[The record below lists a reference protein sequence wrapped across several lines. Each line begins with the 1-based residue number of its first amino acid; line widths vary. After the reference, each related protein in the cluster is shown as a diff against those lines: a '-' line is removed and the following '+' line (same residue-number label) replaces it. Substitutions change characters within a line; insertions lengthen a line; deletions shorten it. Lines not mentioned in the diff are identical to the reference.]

1 MTKLTRLYLAAALMV
16 VGTMLFVVPAHAK
29 NGPKRAITKIA
40 GDLYRFQ
47 NNFHFSV
54 FLVTSDGVIVTD
66 PINAEAAT
74 WLKDEI
80 KKRFNKPIR
89 YLILSHDHSDHSS
102 GGEVFADTATVIAHK
117 NAKATI
123 VGESRPTAVPD
134 LTFSDRMT
142 VSLGGKQV
150 ELIYVGASHSDNL
163 IVMNFPAE
171 RTLFVVDIVSVKRVA
186 YKTLSDSYFPGWI
199 DALKRI
205 EAIDFDILAPG
216 HGPMGI
222 KADVAANRGYMSSL
236 YHGVLNG
243 LRTGETL
250 GSLKSKLTLDGYKD
264 WGRYEE
270 WRPLNIE
277 GIYKRIELQRRAR

>member
-1 MTKLTRLYLAAALMV
+1 MTHKMRLFAAALV
-16 VGTMLFVVPAHAK
+16 VVLSAGFMSTAHAQ

-54 FLVTSDGVIVTD
+54 FLVTPDGVIVTD
-66 PINAEAAT
+66 PINADAAN
-74 WLKDEI
+74 WLKAEI
-80 KKRFNKPIR
+80 KKRFDQPIK

-102 GGEVFADTATVIAHK
+102 GGEVFADTATVIAHE

-123 VGESRPTAVPD
+123 IGESRPTAVPD
-134 LTFSDRMT
+134 LTFSDTMT
-142 VSLGGKQV
+142 VSLGGKSV
-150 ELIYVGASHSDNL
+150 ELIHVGASHSDNL

-171 RTLFVVDIVSVKRVA
+171 RTLFAVDIVSVRRVA

-199 DALKRI
+199 NALRKM
-205 EAIDFDILAPG
+205 ESIDFDILAPG
-216 HGPMGI
+216 HGPLGV
-222 KADVAANRGYMSSL
+222 KADVAANTGYMSSL
-236 YHGVLNG
+236 YNGVLKG

-250 GSLKSKLTLDGYKD
+250 DRLKTNLTLDTYKD
-264 WGRYEE
+264 WGRYKE

-277 GIYKRIELQRRAR
+277 GVYNRIQLQRRAR